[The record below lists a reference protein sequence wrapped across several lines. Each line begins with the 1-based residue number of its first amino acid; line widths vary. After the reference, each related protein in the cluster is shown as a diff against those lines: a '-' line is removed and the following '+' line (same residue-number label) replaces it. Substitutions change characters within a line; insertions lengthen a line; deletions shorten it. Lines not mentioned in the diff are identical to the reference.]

1 MQISR
6 KNEEL
11 FWIKT
16 KEGLIQISEKG
27 VDIDGLLFSGP
38 GEYERKGIF
47 VEGIAPDS
55 VGTIFVIHSEDI
67 NICYAAGISS
77 TLSNEAVKTLG
88 DIDLLILS
96 IGGDKLNPKDAEKTV
111 STIDPRVVIPA
122 YVSPEINLESALGIK
137 AETLDSYKLKRS
149 DLPVEDRKLVI
160 IS

>member
-1 MQISR
+1 MQISK

-11 FWIKT
+11 FLIKT

-67 NICYAAGISS
+67 NICYAAGINS

-88 DIDLLILS
+88 DVDLLILS
-96 IGGDKLNPKDAEKTV
+96 IGNNKLNPKDAEKTV
-111 STIDPRVVIPA
+111 STIDPRVIIPA
-122 YVSPEINLESALGIK
+122 YVSPEINLETALGIK
-137 AETLDSYKLKRS
+137 AENIDCYKLKRS
-149 DLPVEDRKLVI
+149 DLPVEDRKLVV